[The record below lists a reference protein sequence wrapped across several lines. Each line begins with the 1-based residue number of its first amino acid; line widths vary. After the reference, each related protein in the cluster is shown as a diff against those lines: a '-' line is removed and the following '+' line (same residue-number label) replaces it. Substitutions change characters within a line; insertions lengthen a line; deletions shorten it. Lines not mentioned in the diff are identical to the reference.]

1 MPKFIE
7 LPQTIAG
14 VALTVITHNQPH
26 LDEIGA
32 LWLVERFA
40 DTEWLRVHCPN
51 SRLELGVLGGEFDEH
66 PNGASKPA
74 EQLCCMEL
82 VARSL
87 GVDQRQELA
96 QLLKTVH
103 LADIEGKAQ
112 PTDLYNL
119 VKLFN
124 REYPDDPERV
134 IAWTFLA
141 LAVKYAEQ
149 LDFVLS
155 LEAVEFAQRIL
166 VGTADNAIRVMV
178 FETDCSA
185 VMKASQFYDQRRQP
199 DVVVQ
204 RKTDGHTMI
213 WTRAASKINLA
224 NVAAHLRLAEARV
237 REDMPPVQ
245 NRLSSEGFAEPDTT
259 WYYAT
264 RGEMILNGS
273 NTAEVEPT
281 RLNLD
286 QVLDCL
292 RRGLELFL
300 AEEEAA
306 RG

>member
-7 LPQTIAG
+7 LPRTIAG
-14 VALTVITHNQPH
+14 VALTVVTHLQPH

-32 LWLVERFA
+32 LWLVEHFA
-40 DTEWLRVHCPN
+40 NAEWLHVHCPN
-51 SRLELGVLGGEFDEH
+51 FRLELGVLGGEFDEH

-74 EQLCCMEL
+74 ERLCCMEL

-103 LADIEGKAQ
+103 LADVEGKAQ

-119 VKLFN
+119 VKLLN

-141 LAVKYAEQ
+141 LAVKYSEQ

-155 LEAVEFAQRIL
+155 LEAVETARRIL
-166 VGTADNAIRVMV
+166 VGPADNTIRVMV
-178 FETDCSA
+178 FESDRGA
-185 VMKASQFYDQRRQP
+185 VMKASQYYDQRKQP

-213 WTRAASKINLA
+213 WTRAASKIDLSH
-224 NVAAHLRLAEARV
+224 VAAQLRQAEASERGIW
-237 REDMPPVQ
+237 PP
-245 NRLSSEGFAEPDTT
+245 LHPTAEGMAEPDNT
-259 WYYAT
+259 WYYST
-264 RGEMILNGS
+264 RGEMVLNGS

-281 RLNLD
+281 RLTLD

-292 RRGLELFL
+292 RRGLEQFL
-300 AEEEAA
+300 AE
-306 RG
+306 